1 MGGSSSQLR
10 EKDQIIMKLKQEN
23 TNLANKIDKLEKTF
37 NDLANR
43 LEASYE
49 KYALDKS
56 VIEINN
62 KTYKMIEKVGE
73 GGFGVVYKARR
84 EGKEY
89 AIKKI
94 SDQDS
99 IKKEIK
105 FLMQVNKINLNLIQ
119 SNQYGKGYKT

>member
-1 MGGSSSQLR
+1 MGASSSQLRDSSR

-23 TNLANKIDKLEKTF
+23 TNLSNKIDKLEKTF

-105 FLMQVNKINLNLIQ
+105 FLIQVNNMNLNLIQ
-119 SNQYGKGYKT
+119 SN

>member
-119 SNQYGKGYKT
+119 SNQYGL

>member
-10 EKDQIIMKLKQEN
+10 EKDQIINKLKQEN
-23 TNLANKIDKLEKTF
+23 TNLSNKIDKLEKTF

-43 LEASYE
+43 LEASFE

-56 VIEINN
+56 EIEINN

-99 IKKEIK
+99 IKKEIR
-105 FLMQVNKINLNLIQ
+105 FIMQVNDINLN
-119 SNQYGKGYKT
+119 N

>member
-62 KTYKMIEKVGE
+62 KTYTMIEKVGE

-105 FLMQVNKINLNLIQ
+105 FLMQVNKINLNSIQ
-119 SNQYGKGYKT
+119 SNQYGL